1 MGTLDTFASFVL
13 KVNYKVSRQNL
24 IMKQD
29 PDPYLNMNKKL
40 SDLNFVVNVHVADLQ
55 DRRPLLTF
63 QRRIKCFATLV
74 GDTIATN
81 S

>member
-1 MGTLDTFASFVL
+1 
-13 KVNYKVSRQNL
+13 
-24 IMKQD
+24 MKQD

-40 SDLNFVVNVHVADLQ
+40 SYLNSVVNVHVADLQ